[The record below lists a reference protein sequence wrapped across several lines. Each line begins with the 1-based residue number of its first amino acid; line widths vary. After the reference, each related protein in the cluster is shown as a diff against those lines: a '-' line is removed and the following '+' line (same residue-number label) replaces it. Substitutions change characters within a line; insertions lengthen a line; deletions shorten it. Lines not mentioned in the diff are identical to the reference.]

1 MDNETRRSIPWKTI
15 AEFVGLASIVAS
27 LIFVGL
33 QLRQSDSIARAEL
46 WTNLHA
52 NEIEV
57 DQAFIEHAGIWSR
70 GNAGEA
76 LDDNEDE
83 IFRRLIKLRNDHYF
97 YSMTS
102 ARALDLLDGGESII
116 VIQLASW
123 LNEHPRAKA
132 LWLEREANLQSNRR
146 RLDPDLPETHPWAE
160 MIEDTML
167 KLAAPPT
174 QTAPEPIDDD

>member
-1 MDNETRRSIPWKTI
+1 MPWKTI

-27 LIFVGL
+27 LIFIGL
-33 QLRQSDSIARAEL
+33 QLRQSDAIARAEL

-57 DQAFIEHAGIWSR
+57 DQAFIEHADIWSR
-70 GNAGEA
+70 GNTGES
-76 LDDNEDE
+76 LNDHEDG
-83 IFRRLIKLRNDHYF
+83 IFRRLIKLRNDHYY
-97 YSMTS
+97 YSMSS

-116 VIQLASW
+116 IIQLASW

-160 MIEDTML
+160 LVQDTML
-167 KLAAPPT
+167 GLAASAT
-174 QTAPEPIDDD
+174 QIAPESIDDD